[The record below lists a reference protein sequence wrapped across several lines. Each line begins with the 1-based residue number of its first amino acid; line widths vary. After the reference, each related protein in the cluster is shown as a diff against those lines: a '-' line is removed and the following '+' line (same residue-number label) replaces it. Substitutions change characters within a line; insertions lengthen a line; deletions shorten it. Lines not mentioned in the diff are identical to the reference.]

1 MRLKGAKKMSLNW
14 ASKACGAKIV
24 DFSSE
29 VEGCEAT
36 NVVDPQLPNI
46 WLTDEKS
53 PQWLCLSLNGN
64 FEGQKTTIRALG
76 WHCWH
81 AYTTNPKTVR
91 IIASGHMTCDSYN
104 LIDWRQN

>member
-1 MRLKGAKKMSLNW
+1 MSLNW

-91 IIASGHMTCDSYN
+91 IIASRHMTCDSYN
-104 LIDWRQN
+104 LIDWR

>member
-1 MRLKGAKKMSLNW
+1 LKVVEKMSLNW

-29 VEGCEAT
+29 VEGCEAM
-36 NVVDPQLPNI
+36 NVVDPQLSNI

-91 IIASGHMTCDSYN
+91 KITS
-104 LIDWRQN
+104 